1 MLRGMAADLDPA
13 VATAFV
19 HQSVP
24 AMARLGLVVE
34 AIEPGF
40 VRLMMPL
47 EPNRNHVGTMYAGAL
62 FAIAELPGGVLPMSV
77 LGAEFVPIV
86 THVDIDFLRP
96 VRSDAR
102 LDARMAPA
110 NLRGLAEQARTDGK
124 ATFEL
129 DLTIVD
135 DAGACVATAHGF
147 YQLRPVG

>member
-1 MLRGMAADLDPA
+1 MSADLDPA

-34 AIEPGF
+34 AIEQGF
-40 VRLMMPL
+40 VSLVMPL
-47 EPNRNHVGTMYAGAL
+47 EPNRNHVGTLYAGAL
-62 FAIAELPGGVLPMSV
+62 FAIAELPGGGLPLSV

-96 VRSDAR
+96 VRSDVR
-102 LDARMAPA
+102 LDARLAPTI
-110 NLRGLAEQARTDGK
+110 LRQLAEQARTTGK

-129 DLTIVD
+129 DLTLVD
-135 DAGACVATAHGF
+135 DSGACVATAHGV